1 MATDIGQTYNGWS
14 HDKLSD
20 HDDSQEVSMSQML
33 DHGSISFGRFAVESL
48 SWERRSVFTC
58 NRRQEELEK
67 FRAPG
72 LVAQKKAFFEEYY
85 QRIRAMKALQ
95 ENQQTELPSDHG
107 GDDSISSQTGEEDE
121 TATQL
126 ESLRNGVANASNACL
141 KKAAV
146 GVASEKGKSFNETLQ
161 IKDLND
167 EIVTPSEKSLEEIEE
182 EKNSGYAHQM
192 ETLDT
197 ESSVHVSLVKSK
209 EEIDQHELGGL
220 DDGGISRKY
229 ENSACDATTV
239 EASQRTALFSVDS
252 NPENS
257 EHWLV
262 DNTAVGKMKSGAK
275 RHTEKR
281 VSVPKVKKEPAALVR
296 NGLKLDC
303 KSKSELKSTQR
314 PKYPSQGTI
323 SRTDNSIVSS
333 KTHADRVSSNYRS
346 TSVCPAALV
355 RNGLKLDCKS
365 KSEMK
370 STQRPKYP
378 SQGTIRRTDNSI
390 VSSKTHAERV
400 SSNYRSTS
408 VVSHRQR
415 TELHFSGTVP
425 RPFSFA
431 TEKRAAVPSGI
442 REGTQRLDPKTLNKS
457 APSLNHAKD
466 VSNVQVT
473 SKKSATTTSVK
484 SRGSENKRGSGE
496 IKRMHLASDSK
507 TTVLRGG
514 GITMLGPPKARSI
527 NLPARD
533 KSDTNGGT
541 VSRSIDAVR
550 RNKKKEE
557 KFVARC
563 MPEVHGV
570 NTKSFAPHLTGNL
583 RTESKKMVQS
593 SQPGNLL
600 VNGRKAQFGDL
611 SFDGRRPRQMMPQ
624 WR

>member
-262 DNTAVGKMKSGAK
+262 DNTAVGTMKSGAK

-303 KSKSELKSTQR
+303 KSKSEL
-314 PKYPSQGTI
+314 
-323 SRTDNSIVSS
+323 
-333 KTHADRVSSNYRS
+333 
-346 TSVCPAALV
+346 
-355 RNGLKLDCKS
+355 
-365 KSEMK
+365 K